1 MNENKNFSLGGF
13 PPIYESVSYLKKKE
27 YVPNNILSIQS
38 ILSRRST
45 NNQIKNNDIYWE
57 EKNNDIDNFNE
68 KQILLNMNRISK
80 KGSRKG
86 SRKGSKKA
94 SKKGNNLKK
103 KKGSKKN

>member
-1 MNENKNFSLGGF
+1 MSENKNFSLGGF
-13 PPIYESVSYLKKKE
+13 PPIYEIISNIKKKE

-68 KQILLNMNRISK
+68 IQILLNMNRISK

-86 SRKGSKKA
+86 SKKGS
-94 SKKGNNLKK
+94 NLKK